1 MKYEKKNFFLIFL
14 RPFEQIKKAICSNFQ
29 FDRIRI
35 VFGIDFSASNEW
47 QGRKTF
53 QGQPLHKTQGNKIFN
68 PYQKVKRKIYFIDK
82 NYVFFLSRL
91 LVNLVQH
98 LKKYSDQNVSNILVL
113 DLVMNNQKI
122 IRFFQLLQPVKNL
135 VVTNLFLMRKFHLY
149 FSFSTDQFFVF

>member
-68 PYQKVKRKIYFIDK
+68 PYQKVKK
-82 NYVFFLSRL
+82 
-91 LVNLVQH
+91 
-98 LKKYSDQNVSNILVL
+98 
-113 DLVMNNQKI
+113 
-122 IRFFQLLQPVKNL
+122 KNL
-135 VVTNLFLMRKFHLY
+135 VSSIKIMF
-149 FSFSTDQFFVF
+149 FFV